1 MNDLFSTFL
10 LTNLH
15 DHLWIHGLD
24 PVVHGI
30 YEGWIPVTISEAEN
44 QWIIDVP
51 IKYERLKAETTCTL
65 NAEGNVSISGLYY
78 PAGESAEGT
87 IKLSSSSTAS
97 SELTLSGGFL
107 STCADSRNPCP
118 TFATGQTGW
127 MRFQTDS
134 PTWSVSISPTSI
146 SPGALARGTAVDWTW
161 IIGYYGAMG

>member
-65 NAEGNVSISGLYY
+65 NAEGNVSISGLYSLQGRV
-78 PAGESAEGT
+78 PKAQS
-87 IKLSSSSTAS
+87 
-97 SELTLSGGFL
+97 
-107 STCADSRNPCP
+107 N
-118 TFATGQTGW
+118 
-127 MRFQTDS
+127 
-134 PTWSVSISPTSI
+134 
-146 SPGALARGTAVDWTW
+146 LAHLQRHLQN
-161 IIGYYGAMG
+161 